1 MRSGDK
7 KLTVYVYRE
16 WNAIYESL
24 NFQYLY
30 SIILQVLI
38 YQLYYTTCGIKSGR
52 SRNGKQDEH
61 SVMKICKGMY
71 TPHCNSTSDENETT
85 MKFSLKSALGC
96 GEGWG

>member
-38 YQLYYTTCGIKSGR
+38 YQLYYTTCGIKTGR

-61 SVMKICKGMY
+61 SVMKIYVKVCILLIVIAHLMR
-71 TPHCNSTSDENETT
+71 TRQQWNS
-85 MKFSLKSALGC
+85 A
-96 GEGWG
+96 